1 MKSAAAPAQ
10 APHSYH
16 TEIRAVGQEHVP
28 YALAILR
35 EVSQWL
41 ADRGL
46 RGWTERD
53 LRQTDLPSQSA
64 AGCLILG
71 FTHGKPVACMLLQNS
86 DPLYWP
92 RAARGS
98 ALYLHKLAVSRAHA
112 GCGWG
117 PRMIA
122 WAKIETRR
130 QGIRRLRLDTW
141 ADSALVELYEAH
153 GFRRLNRV
161 PHLESGSALCRME
174 CRLQARW

>member
-1 MKSAAAPAQ
+1 MKPAAAPAQ
-10 APHSYH
+10 APRTYQ
-16 TEIRAVGQEHVP
+16 TEIRAVGQEHVAC
-28 YALAILR
+28 ALLILR
-35 EVSQWL
+35 EASQWL
-41 ADRGL
+41 ASRGL
-46 RGWTERD
+46 PAWSERD
-53 LRQTDLPSQSA
+53 LQQADLPSQSA
-64 AGCLILG
+64 TGCLILG
-71 FTHGKPVACMLLQNS
+71 FMHGKPTACMLLQSS

-92 RAARGS
+92 RATRGS

-141 ADSALVELYEAH
+141 ADSPLIELYEAH

-161 PHLESGSALCRME
+161 PHLASGSALYRME
-174 CRLQARW
+174 CLLQTRR

>member
-1 MKSAAAPAQ
+1 MHSAAAPKQ
-10 APHSYH
+10 APRAYQ
-16 TEIRAVGQEHVP
+16 TEIRAVGPEQVAS
-28 YALAILR
+28 ALLILR
-35 EVSQWL
+35 EASQWL
-41 ADRGL
+41 AGRGL

-53 LRQTDLPSQSA
+53 LQQTNLPAQSV
-64 AGCLILG
+64 AGSLILG
-71 FTHGKPVACMLLQNS
+71 FTQGKPAACMLLQRS

-92 RAARGS
+92 RAASGS

-141 ADSALVELYEAH
+141 ADSPLVELYETH

-161 PHLESGSALCRME
+161 PHLESGGALYRME
-174 CRLQARW
+174 CRIQTRR